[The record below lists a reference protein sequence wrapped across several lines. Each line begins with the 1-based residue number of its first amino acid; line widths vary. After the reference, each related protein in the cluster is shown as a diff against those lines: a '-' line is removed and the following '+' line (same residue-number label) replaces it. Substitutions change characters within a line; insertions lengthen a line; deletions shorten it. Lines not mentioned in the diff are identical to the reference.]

1 MARTTRSKADDQAPA
16 MTEGTM
22 LDGIRRKVFLDRY
35 ALKGEDG
42 TALEQYP
49 EQMWRR
55 VARGIA
61 AVEPTPDKRTEWEE
75 KFYELLKDFKFVPGG
90 RILSGAGTGH
100 QVTYYNCYVVGLG
113 ENPLD
118 PEAPA
123 KPMLDPA
130 AARPAFFSALAQ
142 MTDIMSRS
150 GGVGMNL
157 SALPPKGT
165 PIEATGRGR
174 RGAVRP
180 TVALNLSHP
189 DVERLIA
196 EKDGPNLAN
205 VDVAVIVPPEFDQA
219 LADDGEWTPRWG
231 QMSGPTVRAREMWA
245 RLTEGAGR
253 PITLLRPG
261 TATHVLDDSRD
272 SIVEGAALAAE
283 SIFHGD
289 APIVD
294 FTELRPKGAYIKT
307 VNGTSSG
314 PVAWMYLYDAV
325 ARSDDG
331 LSPVEKGVIW
341 FAEIAS
347 VITGKTIQQGGCF
360 GPDQRI
366 VTNKGLVRAAE
377 LAERIEAG
385 ESFSAL
391 THAGLRPITYS
402 FRNGIKPLFRVTT
415 TRGFTVDVTAEHKM
429 GVLRNGALTTIPLHE
444 LEIGDEVLLYLG
456 EKVDATYVALDT
468 APYERS
474 IMSTRLNEAV
484 RLPDTLD
491 EKLAYF
497 LGYLHGDGYVYWG
510 RKVTWQ
516 APKAIKLAT
525 ADAYPAIRDQL
536 VTYARDLF
544 GVEPVVEE
552 RPGEACKS
560 VSLYSRVL
568 IDWLRHNGL
577 LKAHSK
583 DVRVPEAIFR
593 SPSSVMGAFVAGY
606 FDADGC
612 DRGRKNGYGFDSV
625 SLSMLRDVQQLLAA
639 NGILSHIHTTNR
651 SAQGWQTIHRLVV
664 TGAEFKERMN
674 LFMHM
679 AGKNRGH
686 AGFRNHHNGYS
697 RDVWPQLGIPGRFYQ
712 RLWDSTKPR
721 ISYRALSRV
730 QGRLVVAGEI
740 ALAERVSQLLH
751 TVPDHIVSIE
761 PLGPNDVYDFEVDD
775 VHMLSGNGI
784 YTSNSRR
791 GALMIMLDD
800 DHPDVEEFIAAKRI
814 DPVTKRPVM
823 IEHANMSLCISDAF
837 MEAVKADL
845 PWDLKWQGRVVRT
858 VRARDIWDRICAAAW
873 STAEPGVVFMQRYQE
888 RSNTWYWEN
897 IRCVNPCVTGDTL
910 IYTAAGLY
918 PAAELAEMGTAVR
931 VASPGEDGVA
941 HRQASHVF
949 ATGVKPVYCLR
960 TREGYTLR
968 LTADHRVL
976 TTTGWTEAQH
986 LRQGDK
992 IRLLDGEG
1000 GFGATGTA
1008 EMGQILGW
1016 LVGDGCINTNRGK
1029 GQPSVVLS
1037 FWGEDRALAPAFA
1050 RAVNR
1055 LVAAPEG
1062 ARQYHVGVTEIAGR
1076 DEARVSSVRLMRM
1089 IDPELLQSKFQVPA
1103 SVQRGSREMQ
1113 RGFLRALFSADG
1125 SVQGTQQKGVSV
1137 RLSSSHAVL
1146 LEGVQRL
1153 LLNFGIASTIYAHR
1167 RPEMARPMP
1176 DGKGGQKSYL
1186 SKAQHDLVI
1195 SRANL
1200 PVFAEKIGFLQP
1212 HKQAALDGLL
1222 GRYRRAYNR
1231 ESFVA
1236 TFESLIPDGEEM
1248 VYDLFEQETHRF
1260 VANGLIIHNCGE
1272 QGLPPGGVC
1281 NLGALN
1287 VACYVDEDGHL
1298 MEDDLARDAAWATR
1312 FLDDV
1317 IDATPY
1323 FSELHVKMQREM
1335 TRRTGLGTM
1344 GLADALIKMR
1354 VAYGSAESLEVIDRI
1369 YRTIRDAS
1377 YRASVELAEEKEPC
1391 GGWRKDPEKY
1401 AQGWFIKRLPQDV
1414 QAGIRAHGIRNGVLL
1429 TQAPTGTTSLLAGVS
1444 SGIEPV
1450 YDFAM
1455 KRVDRLGEHIMYH
1468 PLLQD
1473 WMDEHPGEERPAYFV
1488 GAKDLTP
1495 EEHILV
1501 QAKVQEYTDSSISKT
1516 SNAPYDHT
1524 VEDVKRLYTLAYD
1537 LGCKG
1542 VTYYRDGSRDAVLT
1556 SVAESKAAE
1565 APRAEAAP
1573 AHIVAEAPAPASA
1586 AVPPPAA
1593 SSAAQAPLPQI
1604 VAAPSMPAWMLEGR
1618 LKRRPKEMGG
1628 FTRSVAAPEGTVNI
1642 TINSDADGPL
1652 EVFINVGRAGSDIAA
1667 LAEALGRLISLQ
1679 LRLPST
1685 MSQEERLRQV
1695 ANQLRGIGGSRSIG
1709 FGKERVQS
1717 LPDAVA
1723 RAIYH
1728 HLEEH
1733 PATASHPEP
1742 AVPAA
1747 QLALPVSETLPAP
1760 AAPAT
1765 GPFAPSVSS
1774 VPTSTSG
1781 ATSASAMGTPVNGK
1795 AQGKAELMQSTARP
1809 VLTGN
1814 LCPQCGSGGA
1824 YVYEEGCKK
1833 CHYCGYSEC

>member
-314 PVAWMYLYDAV
+314 PVAWMYLLDAV

-347 VITGKTIQQGGCF
+347 VITGKTIQQGG
-360 GPDQRI
+360 
-366 VTNKGLVRAAE
+366 
-377 LAERIEAG
+377 
-385 ESFSAL
+385 
-391 THAGLRPITYS
+391 
-402 FRNGIKPLFRVTT
+402 
-415 TRGFTVDVTAEHKM
+415 
-429 GVLRNGALTTIPLHE
+429 
-444 LEIGDEVLLYLG
+444 
-456 EKVDATYVALDT
+456 
-468 APYERS
+468 
-474 IMSTRLNEAV
+474 
-484 RLPDTLD
+484 
-491 EKLAYF
+491 
-497 LGYLHGDGYVYWG
+497 
-510 RKVTWQ
+510 
-516 APKAIKLAT
+516 
-525 ADAYPAIRDQL
+525 
-536 VTYARDLF
+536 
-544 GVEPVVEE
+544 
-552 RPGEACKS
+552 
-560 VSLYSRVL
+560 
-568 IDWLRHNGL
+568 
-577 LKAHSK
+577 
-583 DVRVPEAIFR
+583 
-593 SPSSVMGAFVAGY
+593 
-606 FDADGC
+606 
-612 DRGRKNGYGFDSV
+612 
-625 SLSMLRDVQQLLAA
+625 
-639 NGILSHIHTTNR
+639 
-651 SAQGWQTIHRLVV
+651 
-664 TGAEFKERMN
+664 
-674 LFMHM
+674 
-679 AGKNRGH
+679 
-686 AGFRNHHNGYS
+686 
-697 RDVWPQLGIPGRFYQ
+697 
-712 RLWDSTKPR
+712 
-721 ISYRALSRV
+721 
-730 QGRLVVAGEI
+730 
-740 ALAERVSQLLH
+740 
-751 TVPDHIVSIE
+751 
-761 PLGPNDVYDFEVDD
+761 
-775 VHMLSGNGI
+775 
-784 YTSNSRR
+784 SRR

-941 HRQASHVF
+941 HWQVSHVF

-1642 TINSDADGPL
+1642 TIDSDADGPL

-1733 PATASHPEP
+1733 PATVSHPEP

-1774 VPTSTSG
+1774 VPTSPSG
-1781 ATSASAMGTPVNGK
+1781 ATSASAMGTPVN
-1795 AQGKAELMQSTARP
+1795 GKAELMQSTARP

>member
-189 DVERLIA
+189 DVERLIE

-897 IRCVNPCVTGDTL
+897 IRCVNPC
-910 IYTAAGLY
+910 
-918 PAAELAEMGTAVR
+918 
-931 VASPGEDGVA
+931 
-941 HRQASHVF
+941 
-949 ATGVKPVYCLR
+949 
-960 TREGYTLR
+960 
-968 LTADHRVL
+968 
-976 TTTGWTEAQH
+976 
-986 LRQGDK
+986 
-992 IRLLDGEG
+992 
-1000 GFGATGTA
+1000 
-1008 EMGQILGW
+1008 
-1016 LVGDGCINTNRGK
+1016 
-1029 GQPSVVLS
+1029 
-1037 FWGEDRALAPAFA
+1037 
-1050 RAVNR
+1050 
-1055 LVAAPEG
+1055 
-1062 ARQYHVGVTEIAGR
+1062 
-1076 DEARVSSVRLMRM
+1076 
-1089 IDPELLQSKFQVPA
+1089 
-1103 SVQRGSREMQ
+1103 
-1113 RGFLRALFSADG
+1113 
-1125 SVQGTQQKGVSV
+1125 
-1137 RLSSSHAVL
+1137 
-1146 LEGVQRL
+1146 
-1153 LLNFGIASTIYAHR
+1153 
-1167 RPEMARPMP
+1167 
-1176 DGKGGQKSYL
+1176 
-1186 SKAQHDLVI
+1186 
-1195 SRANL
+1195 
-1200 PVFAEKIGFLQP
+1200 
-1212 HKQAALDGLL
+1212 
-1222 GRYRRAYNR
+1222 
-1231 ESFVA
+1231 
-1236 TFESLIPDGEEM
+1236 
-1248 VYDLFEQETHRF
+1248 
-1260 VANGLIIHNCGE
+1260 GE

-1401 AQGWFIKRLPQDV
+1401 AQGWFITRSPQDV

-1709 FGKERVQS
+1709 FGVNRVLS